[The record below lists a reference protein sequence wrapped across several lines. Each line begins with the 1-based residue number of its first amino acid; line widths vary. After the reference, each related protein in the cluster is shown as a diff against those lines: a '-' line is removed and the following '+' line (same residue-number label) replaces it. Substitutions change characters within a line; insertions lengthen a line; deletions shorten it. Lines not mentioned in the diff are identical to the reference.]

1 MSDAKNPAGTP
12 LGGAAV
18 AVDIGGIEKELA
30 ALWRTQSKEKQN
42 ALTRACSWN
51 FIVFSSDEAVHQQS
65 KVFADAMVRSVPTR
79 SILVLNQPYATQGK
93 PVEAWV
99 SANCHVGA
107 GGGKL
112 LCTEEIHIESRGK
125 GAEHV
130 PGLLR
135 ALTVPEVP
143 TALWWA
149 GAPPDNAAALR
160 MILSG
165 VQRLVVDTSTAA
177 EGSLAKLAHVGGL
190 LDGVTLVDLNWL
202 RTATLRS
209 LVASLF
215 DPPGGHTPLWNIA
228 RVHLGVGA
236 HAMPAAKLLMGW
248 LASRL
253 KWTMQERVAR
263 NGGATWRMLS
273 RDEAPIGVEVE
284 LLGKPVRQ
292 SGLDRLV
299 IETTDGARYGFTA
312 REGSVVDVQGPGALA
327 REFSAAEPPTE
338 QLLVAALG
346 ARGRDRLY
354 SVALHRAMELDR

>member
-1 MSDAKNPAGTP
+1 MCDAKSPEGTP

-18 AVDIGGIEKELA
+18 AVDIGAIEKELA

-51 FIVFSSDEAVHQQS
+51 FIVFSNDEVAYQAAKVH
-65 KVFADAMVRSVPTR
+65 ADAMVRSVPTR

-135 ALTVPEVP
+135 ALVVPDVP

-149 GAPPDNAAALR
+149 GAPPDSASALR

-165 VQRLVVDTSTAA
+165 VQRLLVDTSVAA
-177 EGSLAKLAHVGGL
+177 DGSLAKLAHVGGL

-209 LVASLF
+209 LLASLF
-215 DPPGGHTPLWNIA
+215 DPPGGHAPLWNIA
-228 RVHLGVGA
+228 RVHIGVGERSL
-236 HAMPAAKLLMGW
+236 PAAKLLTGW

-253 KWTMQERVAR
+253 KWTMQERIAR
-263 NGGATWRMLS
+263 SGGATWRMLS
-273 RDEAPIGVEVE
+273 RDESPIGVDVE
-284 LLGKPVRQ
+284 LLGRPTRQ
-292 SGLDRLV
+292 SGLERFLV
-299 IETTDGARYGFTA
+299 EATDGARFGFA
-312 REGSVVDVQGPGALA
+312 AKEGSVVEVMGPGALA
-327 REFSAAEPPTE
+327 RDFSAAEPPTE

-346 ARGRDRLY
+346 GRDRLY